1 MSNPETPEIQSA
13 VESTES
19 FGDILSQYTKSH
31 SRKTEGSKQLQA
43 TVIAVNA
50 ESVFFDI
57 GYKSEGILPLT
68 ALQGETLKPGD
79 KCLVTVKGRDLD
91 GYYELSRFKV
101 ERPMDWSALEKA
113 FADKTTVLG
122 TVTGVIKGGFS
133 VDVGVRAFMPASR
146 SGVREAADMEKLVGQ
161 EIRCR
166 IIKLDVTD
174 EDVVVDRRAV
184 AEEEERSAKDR
195 FYSQMKEGD
204 TVSGTVRSLTDYGAF
219 VDLGGVDALLHVS
232 DISWGRVNKPSD
244 VLSVGQA
251 VEVKVLKVGSE
262 TEKKRISVGL
272 KQLQPHP
279 WDAVAAKFRA
289 GDRVRGTVTRLMD
302 FGAFVELEPG
312 IEGLIHI
319 SEMSWSKGKIRKAS
333 DVVKQGETVEVVIL
347 QVNAGERRLS
357 LGLKQALGDPW
368 ADISQR
374 FQVGSAVEGPVTN
387 LTKFGA
393 FVQLSEG
400 IEGMVHVSDISAEKR
415 INQPADMLRVGQ
427 VVKAQVLAIDL
438 DKRQMRLGMKQLVPT
453 GLDEYIAEHNEGDV
467 VTGRLM
473 DESGGQAKVEL
484 GEGIH
489 ATCKVTAAAPAKT
502 EAPKESKADLSSL
515 SSMLQARWKSGS
527 GRPTQGRAGA
537 CRASPQFSHR
547 EPGSS
552 REEDWTGV
560 RLAPAPRS
568 HRGGFHVTYRAAVG
582 SCGRTDRVSP
592 ATAVPFSRALR
603 RKQCSRFLTALTGRL
618 LRQPHRL
625 PRKMGCPL
633 FLS

>member
-1 MSNPETPEIQSA
+1 MSNPETPETQPA

-19 FGDILSQYTKSH
+19 FGNILSEFTKSH
-31 SRKTEGSKQLQA
+31 SRKTEGSRQLQA
-43 TVIAVNA
+43 TVIAVNEEA
-50 ESVFFDI
+50 VFFDI
-57 GYKSEGILPLT
+57 GYKSEGMLPLA

-91 GYYELSRFKV
+91 GYYELSLFKV
-101 ERPMDWSALEKA
+101 ERPMDWTALEKA
-113 FADKTTVLG
+113 FAEKSSVLG
-122 TVTGVIKGGFS
+122 TVTAVIKGGFS

-146 SGVREAADMEKLVGQ
+146 SGVRDAADMEKLVGQ

-184 AEEEERSAKDR
+184 AEEEERSAKDK
-195 FYSQMKEGD
+195 FYSQIKEGE
-204 TVSGTVRSLTDYGAF
+204 TVGGTVRSLTDYGAF

-232 DISWGRVNKPSD
+232 DIAWGRVNKPAD
-244 VLSVGQA
+244 VLTVGQA

-262 TEKKRISVGL
+262 GEKKRISVGL

-279 WDAVAAKFRA
+279 WDAVAAKFTA
-289 GDRVRGTVTRLMD
+289 GDRVRGTVTRLME

-333 DVVKQGETVEVVIL
+333 DVVKPGETVEVVIL
-347 QVNAGERRLS
+347 QVNAGERRIS

-368 ADISQR
+368 VDVAQR
-374 FQVGSAVEGPVTN
+374 FAVGSAVEGPVTN

-415 INQPADMLRVGQ
+415 INQPGDVLRVGQ
-427 VVKAQVLAIDL
+427 IVKAQVLAIDL
-438 DKRQMRLGMKQLVPT
+438 EKRQMRLGMKQLVPT

-467 VTGRLM
+467 VTGRM
-473 DESGGQAKVEL
+473 IMTDESGGPGRVEL

-489 ATCKVTAAAPAKT
+489 ATCKMASASTAAAPIKS
-502 EAPKESKADLSSL
+502 EAPKEAKADLSSL
-515 SSMLQARWKSGS
+515 SSMLLARWKSGA
-527 GRPTQGRAGA
+527 GAPAKAEPARAG
-537 CRASPQFSHR
+537 QI
-547 EPGSS
+547 
-552 REEDWTGV
+552 
-560 RLAPAPRS
+560 RS
-568 HRGGFHVTYRAAVG
+568 FRIAKLDRGAKKIEVEFA
-582 SCGRTDRVSP
+582 
-592 ATAVPFSRALR
+592 
-603 RKQCSRFLTALTGRL
+603 
-618 LRQPHRL
+618 
-625 PRKMGCPL
+625 
-633 FLS
+633 

>member
-1 MSNPETPEIQSA
+1 MSNPETPETQPVS
-13 VESTES
+13 ESTES
-19 FGDILSQYTKSH
+19 FGDILSQFQKSH
-31 SRKTEGSKQLQA
+31 SRKTEGSKQLQG

-57 GYKSEGILPLT
+57 GYKSEGILPLS
-68 ALQGETLKPGD
+68 ALQAETLKTGD
-79 KCLVTVKGRDLD
+79 KALVTVKGRDLD
-91 GYYELSRFKV
+91 GYYELSLFKV

-113 FADKTTVLG
+113 LADKTSVLG

-146 SGVREAADMEKLVGQ
+146 SGVRDAADMEKLVGQ

-184 AEEEERSAKDR
+184 AEEEERSAKDK
-195 FYSQMKEGD
+195 FYSQIKEGE
-204 TVSGTVRSLTDYGAF
+204 TVSGTVRTLTDYGAF

-232 DISWGRVNKPSD
+232 DIAWGRVNKPAD
-244 VLSVGQA
+244 VLSVGQQ
-251 VEVKVLKVGSE
+251 VEVKVLKIASE
-262 TEKKRISVGL
+262 GDKRRISVGL

-279 WDAVAAKFRA
+279 WDAVAQKYAA
-289 GDRVRGTVTRLMD
+289 GDRVRGTVTRLME

-312 IEGLIHI
+312 VEGLIHI

-333 DVVKQGETVEVVIL
+333 DVVNPGEAVEAVIL
-347 QVNAGERRLS
+347 QVNAPEHRIS

-368 ADISQR
+368 ADVAQR

-415 INQPADMLRVGQ
+415 INQPQDLLRFGQ
-427 VVKAQVLAIDL
+427 IVKAQVLAIDL
-438 DKRQMRLGMKQLVPT
+438 EKRQIRLGMKQLVPT

-473 DESGGQAKVEL
+473 DDSGAQARVEL
-484 GEGIH
+484 GDGIH
-489 ATCKVTAAAPAKT
+489 ATCKKPAATAPKS

-515 SSMLQARWKSGS
+515 SSMLQARWKTGS
-527 GRPTQGRAGA
+527 GGLSKAEPSRAG
-537 CRASPQFSHR
+537 Q
-547 EPGSS
+547 
-552 REEDWTGV
+552 V
-560 RLAPAPRS
+560 RSFRIVNLD
-568 HRGGFHVTYRAAVG
+568 RAAKKI
-582 SCGRTDRVSP
+582 DLEF
-592 ATAVPFSRALR
+592 A
-603 RKQCSRFLTALTGRL
+603 
-618 LRQPHRL
+618 
-625 PRKMGCPL
+625 
-633 FLS
+633 

>member
-1 MSNPETPEIQSA
+1 MSNQETSTPEASEIQP
-13 VESTES
+13 VPESTES
-19 FGDILSQYTKSH
+19 FGDILSQYQKSH
-31 SRKTEGSKQLQA
+31 SRKAEGSKQLQA

-57 GYKSEGILPLT
+57 GYKSEGILPLA
-68 ALQGETLKPGD
+68 ALQGESLKPGD

-101 ERPMDWSALEKA
+101 ERPMDWTGLEKA
-113 FADKTTVLG
+113 FTEKTTVLG

-146 SGVREAADMEKLVGQ
+146 SGVRDAAEMEKLVGQ

-184 AEEEERSAKDR
+184 AEEEERSAKDK
-195 FYSQMKEGD
+195 FYSEIKEGE

-232 DISWGRVNKPSD
+232 DIAWGRVNKPAD

-251 VEVKVLKVGSE
+251 VEVKVLKVSSDSD
-262 TEKKRISVGL
+262 KRRISVGL

-279 WDAVAAKFRA
+279 WDVVAEKYTA
-289 GDRVRGTVTRLMD
+289 GDRVRGTVTRLME

-347 QVNAGERRLS
+347 QVNAAERRIS

-368 ADISQR
+368 ADVAQR

-387 LTKFGA
+387 LTRFGA

-415 INQPADMLRVGQ
+415 INQPQDVLRVGQ

-438 DKRQMRLGMKQLVPT
+438 EKRQMRLGMKQLVPT

-473 DESGGQAKVEL
+473 DNSGGEARVEL

-489 ATCKVTAAAPAKT
+489 ARCKMTAAIPAKT
-502 EAPKESKADLSSL
+502 ESPKESKADLSSL

-527 GRPTQGRAGA
+527 AGPQKAEPARAG
-537 CRASPQFSHR
+537 Q
-547 EPGSS
+547 
-552 REEDWTGV
+552 V
-560 RLAPAPRS
+560 RSFRIVNLD
-568 HRGGFHVTYRAAVG
+568 RAAKKIELEFV
-582 SCGRTDRVSP
+582 
-592 ATAVPFSRALR
+592 
-603 RKQCSRFLTALTGRL
+603 
-618 LRQPHRL
+618 
-625 PRKMGCPL
+625 
-633 FLS
+633 

>member
-1 MSNPETPEIQSA
+1 MADSVTPNPETPETQPA

-19 FGDILSQYTKSH
+19 FGDILSQYQKSH
-31 SRKTEGSKQLQA
+31 SRKTEGSRQLQA

-57 GYKSEGILPLT
+57 GYKSEGILPLA
-68 ALQGETLKPGD
+68 ALRGETLKPGD

-101 ERPMDWSALEKA
+101 ERPMDWTALEKA
-113 FADKTTVLG
+113 FADKSTVLG

-184 AEEEERSAKDR
+184 AEEEERSAKDK

-204 TVSGTVRSLTDYGAF
+204 TVSGTIRSLTDYGAF

-232 DISWGRVNKPSD
+232 DIAWGRVNKPAD
-244 VLSVGQA
+244 VLTVGQA
-251 VEVKVLKVGSE
+251 VEVKVLKVGSDAD
-262 TEKKRISVGL
+262 KRRISVGL

-279 WDAVAAKFRA
+279 WDAVAAKFHA
-289 GDRVRGTVTRLMD
+289 GDRVRGTVTRLME

-333 DVVKQGETVEVVIL
+333 DVVKPGETVEAVIL
-347 QVNAGERRLS
+347 QVNAPERRIS

-368 ADISQR
+368 ADIAQR
-374 FQVGSAVEGPVTN
+374 FQVGSAVEGPITN

-415 INQPADMLRVGQ
+415 INQPADVLRVGQ
-427 VVKAQVLAIDL
+427 LVKAQVLAIDL
-438 DKRQMRLGMKQLVPT
+438 EKRQMRLGMKQLVPT

-473 DESGGQAKVEL
+473 DESGGQARVEL

-489 ATCKVTAAAPAKT
+489 ATCKVTTATPAKVET
-502 EAPKESKADLSSL
+502 AKEAPKEKKADLSSL
-515 SSMLQARWKSGS
+515 TSMLQARWK
-527 GRPTQGRAGA
+527 AGA
-537 CRASPQFSHR
+537 SESPKA
-547 EPGSS
+547 EPV
-552 REEDWTGV
+552 RTGQV
-560 RLAPAPRS
+560 RSFRIVSLD
-568 HRGGFHVTYRAAVG
+568 RAAKKIQLEF
-582 SCGRTDRVSP
+582 
-592 ATAVPFSRALR
+592 A
-603 RKQCSRFLTALTGRL
+603 
-618 LRQPHRL
+618 
-625 PRKMGCPL
+625 
-633 FLS
+633 